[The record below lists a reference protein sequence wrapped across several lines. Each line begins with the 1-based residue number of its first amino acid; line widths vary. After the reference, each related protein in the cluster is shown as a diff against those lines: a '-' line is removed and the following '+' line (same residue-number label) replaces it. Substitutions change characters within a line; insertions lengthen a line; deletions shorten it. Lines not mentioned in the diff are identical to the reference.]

1 MKLACIATKNKY
13 EYLSCEFPRC
23 SGAGYPTSEMNFLR
37 MKKYI
42 KILTL
47 IIAFFFVIDHAFAQE
62 PPSEKFDKGVEYYKA
77 ASFREALDAW
87 LDIYN
92 TGYRSASLNYN
103 IGNAYFKLNN
113 IPGAILFYER
123 ARLLKPGNDNI
134 EYNLQIARSMVVDKF
149 EEIPSLF
156 FVRWYDFL
164 SLLLTTNKWAIIS
177 LVSFILFLISL
188 SVYLYSSAYR
198 IKVTSFWIALA
209 LMAISVFALS
219 FTVRNRTLVYNSRS
233 AVIFS
238 PSVNGKSS
246 PDESGTDLFI
256 LHEGSKVKIED
267 EVGQWYEIRLS
278 DGNKGWVPSDCL
290 SII

>member
-1 MKLACIATKNKY
+1 MKRACIVTKNKY
-13 EYLSCEFPRC
+13 EDFSCRIHPALGVNYF
-23 SGAGYPTSEMNFLR
+23 R
-37 MKKYI
+37 MKKYT
-42 KILTL
+42 KILVL
-47 IIAFFFVIDHAFAQE
+47 IITFILVIDHTYAQE
-62 PPSEKFDKGVEYYKA
+62 TPSEKFNKGVEYYKTA
-77 ASFREALDAW
+77 NFREALDTW
-87 LDIYN
+87 MDLYN

-149 EEIPSLF
+149 EEIPTLF
-156 FVRWYDFL
+156 FVRWFDFL

-177 LVSFILFLISL
+177 LVTFILFLVSFSL
-188 SVYLYSSAYR
+188 YLYSSAYR
-198 IKVTSFWIALA
+198 IKVTGFWIALA
-209 LMAISVFALS
+209 LLTISVFALS
-219 FTVRNRTLVYNSRS
+219 FTIRNRTLVYNSRS

-238 PSVNGKSS
+238 PSINGKSS

-256 LHEGSKVKIED
+256 LHEGSKVTIED
-267 EVGQWYEIRLS
+267 EVGLWYEIRLS